1 MPENAIIEQALDQV
15 ADRTPIDWDALER
28 SLNSADERR
37 WLDCVRVLEDIAN
50 FHLADGEDGAAA
62 PGGAGAADVLTTQI
76 AAGPAAA
83 ETVDTVQWWGRYRLD
98 QRVGEGAFGCVYR
111 AWDPELER
119 EVAVKVLHKRVAEPR
134 LKQAL
139 LREGRALARVRH
151 PNVVSVLSVES
162 HEDQVALCMEFV
174 YGETLE
180 DVLRRGPLSAGEA
193 TLMCQDVCRAL
204 AAVHLA
210 GFVHQDV
217 KARNVMREKAGRI
230 VLMDFGAGQDL
241 SQIAGG
247 RAPIA
252 GTPLYMAPEVLAG
265 EASSA
270 TSDVYSVGVLLY
282 HLVTGEYPVEGKTL
296 DGIRAAHM
304 QGRRRLLSERR
315 PQLPVAFLQ
324 VVDKALAS
332 DPARRYAGAAQF
344 LEALVGVAD
353 HVKKVEPV
361 ATLSPLVRGVT
372 AVLAV
377 LLVAL
382 AVGFIVSL
390 EFNQALG
397 RWEYVRETPV
407 TWLIWGLRSWIGTLV
422 TVLVF
427 GLSASALIVL
437 RQVATTMSKLV
448 RDFEAGCVGI
458 LRRTA
463 ARLRLN
469 DTTFCASAAVLLAAV
484 SLVSGFWRFSLLL
497 GALDQNLSTAPASAL
512 ELLSPTNR
520 PYHELYRKTF
530 TGLMLFSGTVWYA
543 TWRLARIRRD
553 VVHIAICVCASAIF
567 LLSLVFLSFPFRVIY
582 QNRFPVARWEGNDCY
597 VTGERQEE
605 LLLFCPY
612 LQPSRNHV
620 IKKGSAGFEFS
631 GRVEN
636 IFTAFQPAAPPSGA
650 PGR

>member
-1 MPENAIIEQALDQV
+1 MPENVIDQALDQV
-15 ADRTPIDWDALER
+15 VDRTAIDWDALER

-50 FHLADGEDGAAA
+50 FHIDGEPA
-62 PGGAGAADVLTTQI
+62 PGRAGVADALTIDAGRGAVAT
-76 AAGPAAA
+76 
-83 ETVDTVQWWGRYRLD
+83 TVDATQWWGRYRLD
-98 QRVGEGAFGCVYR
+98 QKVGEGAFGCVYR

-119 EVAVKVLHKRVAEPR
+119 QVAVKILHKRVAETR
-134 LKQAL
+134 LRQAL
-139 LREGRALARVRH
+139 LREGRALARVRDPH
-151 PNVVSVLSVES
+151 VVSVLGVES
-162 HEDQVALCMEFV
+162 QEDQIALCMEFV

-180 DVLRRGPLSAGEA
+180 DVLARGPLSAGEA
-193 TLMCQDVCRAL
+193 TLVCQDVCRAV

-210 GFVHQDV
+210 GFVHRDV

-230 VLMDFGAGQDL
+230 VLMDFGAGQDI
-241 SQIAGG
+241 SQLAGVG

-265 EASSA
+265 ESPSA
-270 TSDVYSVGVLLY
+270 ISDVYSVGVLLY
-282 HLVTGEYPVEGKTL
+282 HLVTGKYPVEGQTL

-315 PQLPVAFLQ
+315 PELPVRFVQ

-332 DPARRYAGAAQF
+332 DPTRRFAGAAQF
-344 LEALVGVAD
+344 LEALVDLTDAA
-353 HVKKVEPV
+353 KKVETV
-361 ATLSPLVRGVT
+361 ATASPLVRGVT
-372 AVLAV
+372 AVLAM
-377 LLVAL
+377 LLVAF
-382 AVGFIVSL
+382 AVGFILSL

-407 TWLIWGLRSWIGTLV
+407 TWLIWGLRSWIGTLI

-437 RQVATTMSKLV
+437 RQLTMTMS
-448 RDFEAGCVGI
+448 RRWREFEAWCLGT
-458 LRRTA
+458 LRSVA
-463 ARLRLN
+463 ARLHLS
-469 DTTFCASAAVLLAAV
+469 DATFCVSAGVLLAAV
-484 SLVSGFWRFSLLL
+484 SVIGGFWYFSPLLA
-497 GALDQNLSTAPASAL
+497 ALDQSLSTATSSAL

-553 VVHIAICVCASAIF
+553 VVHIAICACASAIF
-567 LLSLVFLSFPFRVIY
+567 LLSLIFLSLPFRVIY
-582 QNRFPVARWEGNDCY
+582 QNKFPVAKWDGQECY
-597 VTGERQEE
+597 VTGERQDD
-605 LLLFCPY
+605 LLLFCPSF
-612 LQPSRNHV
+612 QPSRNRV
-620 IKKGSAGFEFS
+620 IKKASAGLDYA

-636 IFTAFQPAAPPSGA
+636 IFTPFQLAAPPSGA
-650 PGR
+650 PGQ